1 MTAVATSSLT
11 SSATSTALT
20 KEIDAR
26 GSFCPGP
33 LMELI
38 RNVKTANIGDT
49 LGVLSSDKG
58 SITDIPAWAAKA
70 KHELV
75 GIEDLGNEVKRIIV
89 RKTH

>member
-1 MTAVATSSLT
+1 MTAVLNQTV
-11 SSATSTALT
+11 LT

-38 RNVKTANIGDT
+38 RNVKIANVGDT
-49 LGVLSSDKG
+49 LAVLSSDKG

-70 KHELV
+70 RHDFV
-75 GIEDLGNEVKRIIV
+75 GIEDGGDGVKRIVI

>member
-1 MTAVATSSLT
+1 MTAVAVDNIP
-11 SSATSTALT
+11 LT

-38 RNVKTANIGDT
+38 RNIKTANVGDT

-58 SITDIPAWAAKA
+58 SIKDIPAWAAKA
-70 KHELV
+70 KHDLV
-75 GIEDLGNEVKRIIV
+75 GIEAVNGDVKRIIV

>member
-1 MTAVATSSLT
+1 MTAIATSGVT
-11 SSATSTALT
+11 NTALT

-38 RNVKTANIGDT
+38 RGIKTANVGDT

-75 GIEDLGNEVKRIIV
+75 AIEDAGGGVKRIIV

>member
-1 MTAVATSSLT
+1 MTA
-11 SSATSTALT
+11 SATGPTTIT

-38 RNVKTANIGDT
+38 RNVKTANIGEVIA
-49 LGVLSSDKG
+49 VLSSDKG
-58 SITDIPAWAAKA
+58 SITDIPAWANKA
-70 KHELV
+70 RHEFV
-75 GIEDLGNEVKRIIV
+75 GIEDAGGEVKRLIV

>member
-1 MTAVATSSLT
+1 MTAIAPNLT
-11 SSATSTALT
+11 VS

-38 RNVKTANIGDT
+38 RNVKTANVGDV
-49 LGVLSSDKG
+49 LAVLSSDPG
-58 SITDIPAWAAKA
+58 SITDIPAWANKA
-70 KHELV
+70 NHEFV
-75 GIEDLGNEVKRIIV
+75 GIEDAGGTVKRIIV